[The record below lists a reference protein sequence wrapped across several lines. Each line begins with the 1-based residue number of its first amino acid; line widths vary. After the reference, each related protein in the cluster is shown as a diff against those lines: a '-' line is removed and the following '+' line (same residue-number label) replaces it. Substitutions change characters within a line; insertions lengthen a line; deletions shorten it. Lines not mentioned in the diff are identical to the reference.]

1 MKVFIKFSVN
11 ILLCVIFIQGCD
23 DLLND
28 YQSSEVDP
36 ISLDG
41 DICGI
46 MNDLESVTAFTF
58 SSDSLS
64 TSDNYERMMT
74 ETGSFVSISN
84 A

>member
-1 MKVFIKFSVN
+1 MRLFLKISIN

-36 ISLDG
+36 LALDS

-46 MNDLESVTAFTF
+46 MNDLESVL
-58 SSDSLS
+58 LS
-64 TSDNYERMMT
+64 PFQAIHYP
-74 ETGSFVSISN
+74 
-84 A
+84 